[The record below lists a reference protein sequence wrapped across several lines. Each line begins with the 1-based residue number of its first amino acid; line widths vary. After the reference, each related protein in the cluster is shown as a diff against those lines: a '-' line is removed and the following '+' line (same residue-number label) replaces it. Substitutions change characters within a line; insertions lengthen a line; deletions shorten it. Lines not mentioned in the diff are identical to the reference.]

1 LDYAKPI
8 GRTEIGNGRTAML
21 IDRLKALVLRASA
34 FAPFLILAAALSL
47 PVFPASAFETPAR
60 QALLMDMG
68 TGSVLFEKNANEPM
82 PPASM
87 SKLMTIYLLF
97 ERLRDGRLK
106 LDDTLPVSENAWRKG
121 GAKSGSSTMFLEP
134 RTEVKVEDL
143 IQGIIVQS
151 GNDASIVVAEGL
163 LQSEEAFAQEMT
175 KRGRELGMR
184 NTVFRNATGWPDPE
198 HLTTAHDLAVLAQRT
213 IEDFPQYYPYY
224 SEKEFT
230 YNGIRQGNR
239 NPLLYKDLGADG
251 LKTGHTKA
259 SGYGLIASARKDDRR
274 LILVINGLK
283 DIRARSREANRL
295 ISLGFREF
303 ANYALFKAGEEV
315 STAEVWLGKAES
327 VALVVDRDLT
337 VTLPNAARPE
347 MKVSVAYDGPIPA
360 PITEGDRLAVLRISA
375 PGVET
380 VEVPLV
386 AGNSVEKLGFLGR
399 LFAALKHLVQEQ
411 IF

>member
-1 LDYAKPI
+1 
-8 GRTEIGNGRTAML
+8 ML

-34 FAPFLILAAALSL
+34 FSLIVVLVVAVTL
-47 PVFPASAFETPAR
+47 PVFPAFAIETPAR
-60 QALLMDMG
+60 QVLLMDMG
-68 TGSVLFEKNANEPM
+68 TGSVLFEKNADEPM

-87 SKLMTIYLLF
+87 SKLMTVYLLF

-106 LDDTLPVSENAWRKG
+106 MDDTLPVSENAWRKG
-121 GAKSGSSTMFLEP
+121 GAASGGSTMFLEP
-134 RTEVKVEDL
+134 GASVKVEDL

-163 LQSEEAFAQEMT
+163 ANDEETFAQEMT

-198 HLTTAHDLAVLAQRT
+198 HLSTARDLAVLAQRT

-230 YNGIRQGNR
+230 YNGIHQANR

-259 SGYGLIASARKDDRR
+259 SGYGLTASALKGDRR
-274 LILVINGLK
+274 LILVINGLD
-283 DIRARSREANRL
+283 DIRDRTRESDRL
-295 ISLGFREF
+295 ISWGFREF
-303 ANYALFKAGEEV
+303 DNYPLFKAGEEV
-315 STAEVWLGKAES
+315 STAEVWLGKAEN
-327 VALVVDRDLT
+327 VALVVDRDLS

-360 PITEGDRLAVLRISA
+360 PITEGDRLAVLKISA

-386 AGNSVEKLGFLGR
+386 AGNSVEKLGFFGR
-399 LFAALKHLVQEQ
+399 LFAAVKHLIQEQ

>member
-1 LDYAKPI
+1 
-8 GRTEIGNGRTAML
+8 ML
-21 IDRLKALVLRASA
+21 IDRLKAVVLRASA
-34 FAPFLILAAALSL
+34 FAPFLILILAVAVSS

-60 QALLMDMG
+60 QALLMEMG
-68 TGSVLFEKNANEPM
+68 TGAVLFEKDADKPM

-87 SKLMTIYLLF
+87 SKLMTVYLLF

-151 GNDASIVVAEGL
+151 GNDASIVIAEGL

-175 KRGRELGMR
+175 RRGRELGMR

-198 HLTTAHDLAVLAQRT
+198 HLTTARDLAVLAQRT

-230 YNGIRQGNR
+230 YNKIRQGNR

-259 SGYGLIASARKDDRR
+259 SGYGLTASARKDDRR
-274 LILVINGLK
+274 LILVINGLD
-283 DIRARSREANRL
+283 DIRTRSREAARL
-295 ISLGFREF
+295 ISWGFREF
-303 ANYALFKAGEEV
+303 DNYALFKAGEEV
-315 STAEVWLGKAES
+315 STAEVWLGKADS

-337 VTLPNAARPE
+337 ATLPNAARPE
-347 MKVSVAYDGPIPA
+347 MKVSVVYDGPIPA